1 MMIHFRR
8 DPKRMF
14 RFVLSILFILA
25 IPIILSSMFSCR
37 VSVQPE
43 PYGPGPRPAHLSRLE
58 GPWSINMANIPGFN
72 NYPGRL
78 EFFWTR
84 GAWGGRFWDEGHRQW
99 EELRDIFFDP
109 NTGQLQFKHD
119 SQQWLGTLSGNRIVG
134 TFSVP
139 GLGQY
144 HWEGWRP

>member
-1 MMIHFRR
+1 MIIRFRR
-8 DPKRMF
+8 NSKGMF
-14 RFVLSILFILA
+14 RFVSSILFILA
-25 IPIILSSMFSCR
+25 IPIILSSVLSCR
-37 VSVQPE
+37 VSVQGE

-58 GPWSINMANIPGFN
+58 GPWSINFN

-78 EFFWTR
+78 EFSWTR
-84 GAWGGRFWDEGHRQW
+84 GAWAGRFWDTGHNQW

-109 NTGQLQFKHD
+109 QTGQLEFKHGY
-119 SQQWLGTLSGNRIVG
+119 QQWLGTLSGNRILG

-144 HWEGWRP
+144 HWEGWR